1 MRWCKQ
7 EAGLVILRKK
17 CERGHLYAWT
27 TRRGLYSCIY
37 DLSTSAIFS
46 HLEWPLTKISR
57 TGLYSMLTIAFL
69 VHLPLIAQGGYIGLS
84 PDRICF
90 RFITDS
96 INPETGAAPVVIS
109 AAEYFITRDKVRHV
123 ITCSAFKCII
133 PLHLDV
139 SRLCT
144 SSVSP
149 ST

>member
-7 EAGLVILRKK
+7 EAGLVILKK
-17 CERGHLYAWT
+17 MRERSSLRVDNEERFVAV
-27 TRRGLYSCIY
+27 Y

-84 PDRICF
+84 SDRICF